1 MAKQTDV
8 IFLTKD
14 LLFSSRVTSVA
25 AHLRIDLSVLSDAKE
40 IVERVSTIPVKV
52 ILIDLSISGLDAAH
66 LVPQLRKLSPPPGAI
81 LAFGPH
87 VHRVKLAAARDA
99 GCDEVFSRGEF
110 NSRKEKILA
119 DYARGTF
126 GQVDGPADAA
136 TQ

>member
-25 AHLRIDLSVLSDAKE
+25 AHLRIELSVVSDANE
-40 IVERVSTIPVKV
+40 IVERASTIPVKV
-52 ILIDLSISGLDAAH
+52 ILIDLSIPGLDAAH
-66 LVPQLRKLSPPPGAI
+66 LVPQLRKLTPPPGAI

-110 NSRKEKILA
+110 NSRKENILT
-119 DYARGTF
+119 DYVRGTF
-126 GQVDGPADAA
+126 GQVDGPAGAP
-136 TQ
+136 TL